1 MLGCLFSCTGLLC
14 YRKGFDN
21 QSVLIQETTHTIH
34 DHCAQDYRLTTCTNA
49 RIVEKI
55 KKSLIDKAKIKK
67 QYAKLKARE
76 DTEATAPRKSVYERE
91 AENEDAIQE
100 PAEPAPE
107 PSLEP
112 HPDRVAMLEEKSPEP
127 QPTRYIDRRERRPR
141 PQPFQKESEMA
152 RKKREEAEARQ
163 KAREEADKE
172 REKKV
177 AERERF
183 RKTMA
188 KARGGPNGKRKLGR
202 ESTVLLAKAQR
213 LMGKT

>member
-1 MLGCLFSCTGLLC
+1 MGAKRPHEGDAKSFVKKQKSRFAIGPANLPDGTHR
-14 YRKGFDN
+14 RK
-21 QSVLIQETTHTIH
+21 I
-34 DHCAQDYRLTTCTNA
+34 
-49 RIVEKI
+49 EKI
-55 KKSLIDKAKIKK
+55 KKGLISKAKLKK

-76 DTEATAPRKSVYERE
+76 ENEETTPRKSVYDRE
-91 AENEDAIQE
+91 SVHDNEDEDENENKESTE
-100 PAEPAPE
+100 PVPE
-107 PSLEP
+107 PTLEP

-127 QPTRYIDRRERRPR
+127 EPRQNFERRQRRPR
-141 PQPFQKESEMA
+141 PQPFLKETEVA
-152 RKKREEAEARQ
+152 QKKREEIEARQ

-172 REKKV
+172 RAKKI

-188 KARGGPNGKRKLGR
+188 KARGPNGQRKLGR

>member
-1 MLGCLFSCTGLLC
+1 MILGSELLC
-14 YRKGFDN
+14 DRDFVGIILAS
-21 QSVLIQETTHTIH
+21 QLLIL
-34 DHCAQDYRLTTCTNA
+34 Y
-49 RIVEKI
+49 IVEKI
-55 KKSLIDKAKIKK
+55 KKGLISKAKLKK

-76 DTEATAPRKSVYERE
+76 ENDATTPRKSVYDRE
-91 AENEDAIQE
+91 AADDEDEDENEE
-100 PAEPAPE
+100 PAEPVPE
-107 PSLEP
+107 PTLEP

-127 QPTRYIDRRERRPR
+127 EPTQTWGRRERRPR
-141 PQPFQKESEMA
+141 PNPFLKETEVA
-152 RKKREEAEARQ
+152 QKKREEIEARQ

-172 REKKV
+172 RAKKI

-188 KARGGPNGKRKLGR
+188 KARGPNGQRKLGR